1 MLKIQNILI
10 INLDERKDLLKKIQ
24 YVFNLIKEKYKDI
37 KIERIEGVNLR
48 EDIKKDKLLFN
59 EYLKNNIIGINA
71 NGLRNNK
78 ESLIGEIGCYLGHKR
93 CWEKI
98 LENKLENILILED
111 GIIFDEDIFD
121 NNINRYNK
129 NYDII
134 FVNKEMKKNGNM
146 LYGYGLQGYILSKNG
161 AKKLLNLCR
170 TMIMPIDL
178 QIRNLCNE
186 NKLIW
191 EIYDKP
197 LVERN
202 NKRMS
207 SISKDILNNTEI
219 DLNKKQNLEP
229 IIIRIFKNLLLKNIP
244 LYDYL

>member
-1 MLKIQNILI
+1 MLKIENILI
-10 INLDERKDLLKKIQ
+10 INLDERKDLLKKIK
-24 YVFNLIKEKYKDI
+24 YIFNFIEEKYKDI
-37 KIERIEGVNLR
+37 KIERIQGVNLID
-48 EDIKKDKLLFN
+48 DIKKDKLLFN

-71 NGLRNNK
+71 SGLRNNK
-78 ESLIGEIGCYLGHKR
+78 EALIGEIGCYMGHKR

-98 LENKLENILILED
+98 IKENLENILILED
-111 GIIFDEDIFD
+111 GIIFDEDIFND
-121 NNINRYNK
+121 NINKYNK

-134 FVNKEMKKNGNM
+134 FVNKEMKRNGNM

-170 TMIMPIDL
+170 TMTIPIDL

-186 NKLIW
+186 KKIIC
-191 EIYDKP
+191 EIYDRP

-207 SISKDILNNTEI
+207 SISKDIINNNEI
-219 DLNKKQNLEP
+219 DLNEKQNLDP

>member
-1 MLKIQNILI
+1 M
-10 INLDERKDLLKKIQ
+10 
-24 YVFNLIKEKYKDI
+24 
-37 KIERIEGVNLR
+37 
-48 EDIKKDKLLFN
+48 
-59 EYLKNNIIGINA
+59 
-71 NGLRNNK
+71 
-78 ESLIGEIGCYLGHKR
+78 GHKR

-98 LENKLENILILED
+98 IKENLENILILED
-111 GIIFDEDIFD
+111 GIIFDEDIFND
-121 NNINRYNK
+121 NINKYNK

-134 FVNKEMKKNGNM
+134 FVNKEMKRNGNM

-170 TMIMPIDL
+170 TMTIPIDL

-186 NKLIW
+186 KKIIW

-207 SISKDILNNTEI
+207 SISKDIINNNEI
-219 DLNKKQNLEP
+219 DLNEKQN
-229 IIIRIFKNLLLKNIP
+229 
-244 LYDYL
+244 